1 MPHTADTTMRAVLV
15 AVLLLGLVSGAPRS
29 SGLPAQALREG
40 PGAPG
45 AEDRRPSEEGGASD
59 GAPDPRG
66 LPGSTSAVPR
76 QRASGQDEQSSPVLA
91 VPGGFAT
98 TAWREDDEHVGHV
111 LRVSPDGEQ
120 WRSIAIPG
128 PRDARPTLRLDGHA
142 LLVSTD
148 PFGPPVWT
156 VEDVESLVLSAAAD
170 PSSWRVGAG
179 LSPRPV

>member
-29 SGLPAQALREG
+29 SGSPTQALREV
-40 PGAPG
+40 GAPG
-45 AEDRRPSEEGGASD
+45 AEDHRASEEGGASA
-59 GAPDPRG
+59 GAPDARG

-76 QRASGQDEQSSPVLA
+76 QRAPRQTEQARPVLA

-128 PRDARPTLRLDGHA
+128 PRDARPTLRLDGHV

-156 VEDVESLVLSAAAD
+156 VEDVESLVRSAAAN